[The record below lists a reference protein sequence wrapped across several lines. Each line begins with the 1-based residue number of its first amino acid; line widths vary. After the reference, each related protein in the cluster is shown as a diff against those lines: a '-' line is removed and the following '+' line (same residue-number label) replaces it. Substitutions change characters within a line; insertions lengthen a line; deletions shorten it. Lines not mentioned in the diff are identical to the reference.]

1 MNAEPNE
8 TNETI
13 FLEHTRAK
21 RILLVDDHVVLRRAV
36 RDLIDMSDRFTV
48 VDEASNGDDALR
60 LVGEAQVDIVLM
72 DVNMPGLGGIEATRR
87 IKRWHP
93 QVEVVA
99 LSATGDVDL
108 VQGMIDAGAAG
119 YVLKGGSPEE
129 LLHSLQAVAEGRGVL
144 DDTVARDVFNQMS
157 QMYREQ
163 QARADELDEVNRMK
177 TEFISV
183 ISHELQTPLSIMK
196 AGLHLLHHR
205 QDTVDDET
213 KDVFF
218 TSLAAETEK
227 LIHVVD
233 QMLTVAAI
241 QKGDVFAV
249 PEEMILSDVALGA
262 ITGLRDHPGMERVS
276 LDVRDDGVIV
286 SGDRGRLV
294 KVTRSL
300 IDNALQFS
308 DEDVL
313 IVVDKSPPWG
323 RLTVTDRGPGVEA
336 SLRDRI
342 LREPFVQG
350 DSSNTREHG
359 GLGLSLY
366 IASGVLNACGGQLR
380 IGPEGQGG
388 SFRMMLPLWKGKSVA

>member
-1 MNAEPNE
+1 MVVLGEPG
-8 TNETI
+8 
-13 FLEHTRAK
+13 AK
-21 RILLVDDHVVLRRAV
+21 RVLLVDDHVVLRRAV
-36 RDLIDMSDRFTV
+36 RDLIDLSDRFTV

-60 LVGEAQVDIVLM
+60 IMGDGRVDIVLM

-93 QVEVVA
+93 DVEVVA

-129 LLHSLQAVAEGRGVL
+129 LLQSLQAVAEGKGVL

-205 QDTVDDET
+205 EDTVDDET

-218 TSLAAETEK
+218 TSLAAETDK

-249 PEEMILSDVALGA
+249 PEEMVMSDIALGA
-262 ITGLRDHPGMERVS
+262 ITSMKDHPGTERMT
-276 LDVRDDGVIV
+276 LDIRDDAVLV
-286 SGDRGRLV
+286 TGDRGRLV
-294 KVTRSL
+294 KVVRSL
-300 IDNALQFS
+300 IDNALRFS
-308 DEDVL
+308 SEEVSV
-313 IVVDKSPPWG
+313 VVDRNHQWG
-323 RLTVTDRGPGVEA
+323 QLTVTDRGPGLEA
-336 SLRDRI
+336 SLRERV

-366 IASGVLNACGGQLR
+366 IANGVLEACGGQLR
-380 IGPEGQGG
+380 IGEGPGG
-388 SFRMMLPLWKGKSVA
+388 SFRMMLPLLKRQSSA